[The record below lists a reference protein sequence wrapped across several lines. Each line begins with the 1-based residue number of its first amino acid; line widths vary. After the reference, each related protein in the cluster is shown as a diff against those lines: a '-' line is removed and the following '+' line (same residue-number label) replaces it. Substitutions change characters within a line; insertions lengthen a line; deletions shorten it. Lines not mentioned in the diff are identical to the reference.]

1 MLHIETF
8 GGAPVPSVA
17 QLIFNKTV
25 CLPVSRV
32 PYSSRNVKS
41 ITRTGLCQTVKSPR
55 MASFQSFIT
64 RRRQVP
70 AQTLQTTF
78 ANKESLLLRA
88 LSLPFRDLGCDR
100 VCVMFILRRSDLR
113 THSLCAVRIDQ
124 ENKHSRRVSATRQ
137 GG

>member
-32 PYSSRNVKS
+32 PLSKCEIHNTDRFVSNSQKS
-41 ITRTGLCQTVKSPR
+41 GNGVVSELYHSE
-55 MASFQSFIT
+55 
-64 RRRQVP
+64 
-70 AQTLQTTF
+70 TTSAG
-78 ANKESLLLRA
+78 ANTSNHVCKQRESVARA
-88 LSLPFRDLGCDR
+88 LSLPFRDLWAAI
-100 VCVMFILRRSDLR
+100 VFILRSSDLR